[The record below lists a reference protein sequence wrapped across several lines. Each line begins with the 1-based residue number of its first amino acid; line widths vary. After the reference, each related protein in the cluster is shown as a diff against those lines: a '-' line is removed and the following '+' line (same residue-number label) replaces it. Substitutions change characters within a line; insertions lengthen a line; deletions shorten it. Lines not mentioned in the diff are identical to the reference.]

1 MGLLSGQLMRT
12 SRGANSLA
20 VWVLLLTFLIGG
32 LGNALGTPTADLQ
45 RIESSWLTWLSPFG
59 WGENSRPFA
68 DDNMWP
74 LLLCVGFGLALAGGL
89 ASRCRPRATSARA
102 SSPNGAGGADAP
114 ATLGRLRPR
123 SSGG

>member
-1 MGLLSGQLMRT
+1 MRT

-32 LGNALGTPTADLQ
+32 LGNALGTPRADLQ

-68 DDNMWP
+68 DDNVWP
-74 LLLCVGFGLALAGGL
+74 LLLCVAFGLVLAAIAAFALQ
-89 ASRCRPRATSARA
+89 ASRDLGESLVPERRGR
-102 SSPNGAGGADAP
+102 ADAP
-114 ATLGRLRPR
+114 APSPDPPR
-123 SSGG
+123 WSGA